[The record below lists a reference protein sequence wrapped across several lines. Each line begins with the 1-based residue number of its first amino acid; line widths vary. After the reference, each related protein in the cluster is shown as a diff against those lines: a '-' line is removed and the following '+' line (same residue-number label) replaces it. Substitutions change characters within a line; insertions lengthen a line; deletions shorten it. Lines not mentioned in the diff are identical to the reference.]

1 MRSMQGKC
9 WVQRVIIH
17 ICHIYMKM
25 KSLNDFFSND
35 FTKITKKTT
44 KIKRLVSFIATMFAY
59 DFNSFTRLLLRQ
71 KFCKVN

>member
-9 WVQRVIIH
+9 WVQRVILH
-17 ICHIYMKM
+17 KYIYMKM

-35 FTKITKKTT
+35 FTKITKKKTT